1 MPVGPWKNLDRFID
15 AVSLVTEEKH
25 FKRSLQNLADSLGY
39 ELYAYIN
46 ISFKSSF
53 ALSNYPKEWQDRY
66 LQKSYQRVDPVI
78 EIARRTMAP
87 FTWSLEDR
95 QFRRQQRR
103 GFAREANEF
112 GICSG
117 TTIAIPAGFGHTSF
131 LTFASRETSLG
142 SRAPLNHVPATTAA
156 TFTHAFVTLRRPR
169 ASASSVVRLAPQ
181 ETICLRWAAEGKSMR
196 EAATLLGIKYS
207 SARSYLDNAREKLGA
222 ITLIQAVAIATR
234 LNLI

>member
-1 MPVGPWKNLDRFID
+1 MPVDPWKILDRFID
-15 AVSLVTEEKH
+15 AVSLVTQEKH
-25 FKRSLQNLADSLGY
+25 FKRSLQTLTHSLGY

-46 ISFKSSF
+46 VSFKSSF

-66 LQKSYQRVDPVI
+66 LQKSYQSIDPVI

-87 FTWSLEDR
+87 YTWTLEDR
-95 QFRRQQRR
+95 QFRLKQRR

-131 LTFASRETSLG
+131 LTFASKDPSLG
-142 SRAPLNHVPATTAA
+142 SRVRLDHVPAITAA

-169 ASASSVVRLAPQ
+169 SSASSIVRLAPQ
-181 ETICLRWAAEGKSMR
+181 EAICLRWAAEGKSMR
-196 EAATLLGIKYS
+196 DAATLLGIKYS
-207 SARSYLDNAREKLGA
+207 STRSYLDNARDKLGA
-222 ITLIQAVAIATR
+222 VSLIQAVAIATR

>member
-1 MPVGPWKNLDRFID
+1 MAGDPWKNLDRFID
-15 AVSLVTEEKH
+15 AVSLVTQEKH
-25 FKRSLQNLADSLGY
+25 FKRSLQTLTHSLGY

-66 LQKSYQRVDPVI
+66 FQKSYQSVDPVI
-78 EIARRTMAP
+78 EIGRRTMAP

-112 GICSG
+112 GIRSG

-131 LTFASRETSLG
+131 LTFASKDPSLA
-142 SRAPLNHVPATTAA
+142 SHVRLDHVAAITAA
-156 TFTHAFVTLRRPR
+156 TFTHGFVTLRRPHS
-169 ASASSVVRLAPQ
+169 SASSIVRLAPQ

-196 EAATLLGIKYS
+196 ESAMLLGIKYN
-207 SARSYLDNAREKLGA
+207 SARSYLDNARDKLGA
-222 ITLIQAVAIATR
+222 VSLIQAVAIATR

>member
-1 MPVGPWKNLDRFID
+1 MPVDPWKNLDGFID
-15 AVSLVTEEKH
+15 AVSLVTQEKH
-25 FKRSLQNLADSLGY
+25 FKRSLQTLTHSLGY

-53 ALSNYPKEWQDRY
+53 ALSNYPKEWQVRY
-66 LQKSYQRVDPVI
+66 LQKSYQSIDPVI

-87 FTWSLEDR
+87 YTWSLEDR
-95 QFRRQQRR
+95 QFRLKNRR

-131 LTFASRETSLG
+131 LTFASNDTSFASNARLD
-142 SRAPLNHVPATTAA
+142 HVPAITAA
-156 TFTHAFVTLRRPR
+156 TFTHAFITLRRPR
-169 ASASSVVRLAPQ
+169 ASASGIVRLAPQ
-181 ETICLRWAAEGKSMR
+181 EAICLRWAAEGKSMR
-196 EAATLLGIKYS
+196 DAATVLGIKYS
-207 SARSYLDNAREKLGA
+207 SARSYLDNARDKLGA
-222 ITLIQAVAIATR
+222 VSLIQAVAIATR